1 MGEYASFRHLNIMSS
16 LFYSFYTLNDKHYS
30 DQTGSLVNM
39 HFDSNRTVKQWL
51 FGQAIDLTQRK
62 RQMVMVQTHTYGR
75 MKSVNLVIKD

>member
-1 MGEYASFRHLNIMSS
+1 
-16 LFYSFYTLNDKHYS
+16 
-30 DQTGSLVNM
+30 M
-39 HFDSNRTVKQWL
+39 HFDSKRTVKQWL